1 MMSDGLLQEWL
12 KGLDVG
18 VRETINLT
26 DVFSMKTV
34 AKPDKKS
41 VFVLIVPH
49 RRFNHSLAPYPDGE
63 FYISSDGQARLAICT
78 VGHDVNNMMQPI
90 VNVIL
95 SNPTVFGEE
104 DVANALPLIT
114 PILKRMASSEWES
127 YQLISQP
134 RYEKEKLV
142 SLIPKSEVPAKGE
155 FTLGVHAPFVTEV
168 LAKHFCDANMEKSEV
183 LKRLAVL
190 ERAAM
195 GGRREYIAKLDLVR
209 QLIAYGLVF
218 RVREGKVEF
227 MVYKRNKLN
236 GEKQMVSVFSIGIGG
251 HAEVVDDFA
260 DYMAFEEKDGV
271 LDARPD
277 NLSSTNVMD
286 LYGTTDKSY
295 HRESPEEVTIYQGD
309 VDVTAG
315 VFMTGTPIGFV
326 CDSSDVQGFVGNS
339 HFGIIYAAEAPSNAT
354 FEMNEP
360 NLDEVAW
367 LDHDTL
373 VDLLFARAYVKGQQ
387 VLNFPC
393 GDVMLEA
400 GVSVRDRSMLDKPEY
415 KQFLEGDF
423 EPWSQYIIHNLHNLV
438 DRILSRDAA

>member
-1 MMSDGLLQEWL
+1 MSNKLLQTWL
-12 KGLDVG
+12 AGLRADI
-18 VRETINLT
+18 RETINLKRVLKLKMAT
-26 DVFSMKTV
+26 PPHQLAYFL
-34 AKPDKKS
+34 
-41 VFVLIVPH
+41 LIVPYT
-49 RRFNHSLAPYPDGE
+49 RFNHSLAPYPQGV
-63 FYISSDGQARLAICT
+63 FHISADGQT
-78 VGHDVNNMMQPI
+78 PI
-90 VNVIL
+90 ATIKPQHGPEGVTITYTL
-95 SNPTVFGEE
+95 EDPTVFTGE
-104 DVANALPLIT
+104 DVANAMPLIDA
-114 PILKRMASSEWES
+114 ILQQMAAEDFEGDRF
-127 YQLISQP
+127 ISQP

-168 LAKHFCDANMEKSEV
+168 LAKHFCDVGMEKNEV
-183 LKRLAVL
+183 LRRLKVL

-195 GGRREYIAKLDLVR
+195 GGRREYIAANDLVR

-218 RVREGKVEF
+218 RIREGKVEF
-227 MVYKRNKLN
+227 LVYKRNKLN
-236 GEKQMVSVFSIGIGG
+236 GEKQMVSVFSIAIGG
-251 HAEVVDDFA
+251 HAEPFPDFV
-260 DYMAFEEKDGV
+260 DYMAYEEQDGIA
-271 LDARPD
+271 DARPD
-277 NLSSTNVMD
+277 NLTHTNVMD
-286 LYGTTDKSY
+286 LYGTAELSY
-295 HRESPEEVTIYQGD
+295 HREGPEEVTIYKGD
-309 VDVTAG
+309 EDVTSE
-315 VFMTGTPIGFV
+315 VMKTGTPIGFV

-393 GDVMLEA
+393 GDIMLEA
-400 GVSVRDRSMLDKPEY
+400 GVSVRDRSVLDKPEY

-438 DRILSRDAA
+438 DRILSREAA